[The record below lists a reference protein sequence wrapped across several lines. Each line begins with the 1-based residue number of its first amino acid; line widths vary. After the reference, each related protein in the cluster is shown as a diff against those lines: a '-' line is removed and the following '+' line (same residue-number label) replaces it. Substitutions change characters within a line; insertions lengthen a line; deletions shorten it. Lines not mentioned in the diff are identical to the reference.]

1 MMSNKVVK
9 QIIQQ
14 AGQVAGRDVVL
25 NVNIY
30 IIQNTADEKNKNT
43 LS

>member
-1 MMSNKVVK
+1 MMMSNKVVN

-14 AGQVAGRDVVL
+14 AGQVAGRDVVV

-30 IIQNTADEKNKNT
+30 IQPAVDNEKK
-43 LS
+43 

>member
-14 AGQVAGRDVVL
+14 AEQVAGRDVVL

-30 IIQNTADEKNKNT
+30 IIQKTADEKK
-43 LS
+43 

>member
-1 MMSNKVVK
+1 MSNKLVK
-9 QIIQQ
+9 KIIQQ

-30 IIQNTADEKNKNT
+30 IIQNTADEKK
-43 LS
+43 